1 MSSSLPSLRNI
12 LFICILQLMEFWFN
26 VVGIILEDSASL
38 ICRDDKYYI
47 ETKAKVGLLLF
58 GCEIIISCPFTISEV
73 SCGVQ
78 WKPRRTL
85 LHDIFPDVYKASYA
99 CCQSPSRCQSN
110 QLPVASTECLVK
122 LMNGNLKKTFENF
135 PKPQLKIST
144 LLLLPPP

>member
-47 ETKAKVGLLLF
+47 ETKVKVGLLLF

-85 LHDIFPDVYKASYA
+85 LHDLFPDVYKASYA
-99 CCQSPSRCQSN
+99 CCQSPSRCQPTSRQCHRVSQQADEKNKMKNLQISSN
-110 QLPVASTECLVK
+110 PNS
-122 LMNGNLKKTFENF
+122 NTFS
-135 PKPQLKIST
+135 IIRT
-144 LLLLPPP
+144 LPP